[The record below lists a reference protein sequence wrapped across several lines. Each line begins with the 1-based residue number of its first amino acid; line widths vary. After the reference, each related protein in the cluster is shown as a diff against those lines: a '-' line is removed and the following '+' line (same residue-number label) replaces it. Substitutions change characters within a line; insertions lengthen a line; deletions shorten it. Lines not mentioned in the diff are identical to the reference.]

1 MRARAH
7 VGGSGRKKARRAA
20 SSPYQ
25 ALLGKKIAAAPTK
38 MRIDPTCRLITQ
50 LKRYLINLQVDS
62 ILIFVK
68 GYKQP
73 GLQPGCNKF
82 FSL

>member
-25 ALLGKKIAAAPTK
+25 ALLGKKIAAAPHK
-38 MRIDPTCRLITQ
+38 NENRPH
-50 LKRYLINLQVDS
+50 LQVNNTIKTLSD
-62 ILIFVK
+62 K
-68 GYKQP
+68 PAG
-73 GLQPGCNKF
+73 GLYPYFCER
-82 FSL
+82 L